1 MGQDEGQV
9 GAAVG
14 DEKTP
19 EDIRHEIEET
29 RQDLGDTA
37 AALAAKTDV
46 KARAKEKVDGVKQ
59 TIAEKKE
66 SFSSSSGTGADDGG
80 GASAAQARAGD
91 AMSQIKTKAQE
102 NPIPAAAIAAFVGGF
117 LFGRL
122 TSR

>member
-1 MGQDEGQV
+1 MGQDKGQV

-19 EDIRHEIEET
+19 EEIRREIEAT
-29 RQDLGDTA
+29 RQELGDTA

-46 KARAKEKVDGVKQ
+46 KTRAKEKVEDVKQ
-59 TIAEKKE
+59 TIAQKKE
-66 SFSSSSGTGADDGG
+66 SFSSNAPGDVSDSSRLTE
-80 GASAAQARAGD
+80 
-91 AMSQIKTKAQE
+91 IKTKAQE
-102 NPIPAAAIAAFVGGF
+102 NPIPTAAIAAFIGGF